1 MIDHGEIMEWQRKRE
16 AWKNRLLM
24 MAENGDFAGV
34 VCGMAENAGDRGDIK
49 SMIENFC
56 ANADPLDGKE
66 AADNE

>member
-1 MIDHGEIMEWQRKRE
+1 MVDHSEIMEWQRKRE
-16 AWKNRLLM
+16 AWKERLLM

-66 AADNE
+66 TEENE

>member
-1 MIDHGEIMEWQRKRE
+1 MVDHSEIMEWQRKRE
-16 AWKNRLLM
+16 AWKERLLM

-34 VCGMAENAGDRGDIK
+34 LCGMAENRGDKGDIK

-66 AADNE
+66 AEENE